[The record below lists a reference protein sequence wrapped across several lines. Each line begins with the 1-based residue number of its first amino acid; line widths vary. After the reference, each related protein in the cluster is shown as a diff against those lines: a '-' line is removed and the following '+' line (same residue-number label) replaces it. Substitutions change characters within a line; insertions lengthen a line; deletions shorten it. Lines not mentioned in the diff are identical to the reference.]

1 MTAYAGRRVWTEQD
15 IRALGA
21 TTDLVTAGAILGIG
35 RTRAHQLARA
45 GKFPVPVLRLGR
57 AYTVPTA
64 PIRALLSIDL
74 ATPLPADRAG
84 GDLGSDGPPATSL
97 DNP

>member
-1 MTAYAGRRVWTEQD
+1 MTRHTGRRVWTERD

-45 GKFPVPVLRLGR
+45 DRFPVPVLRLGR

-74 ATPLPADRAG
+74 APPAPAEDDEDDALNGGRPADTA
-84 GDLGSDGPPATSL
+84 
-97 DNP
+97 

>member
-1 MTAYAGRRVWTEQD
+1 VSGDAGRRVWTEAD

-35 RTRAHQLARA
+35 RTRAHQLARTGA
-45 GKFPVPVLRLGR
+45 FPVPVLRLGR

-64 PIRALLSIDL
+64 PIRALLAID
-74 ATPLPADRAG
+74 PAPAG
-84 GDLGSDGPPATSL
+84 RDDLWAADPPAEGGA
-97 DNP
+97 